1 VTKALESRQIAK
13 EKPVRI
19 TIRGNNLT
27 VSQKDSD
34 YLERKL
40 QRLER
45 MLDERC
51 EADVELRIEGNRK
64 VADSHVVEVS
74 LLIDGLLLRGEAA
87 ASTFRAAADEVVDK
101 LERRTV
107 DAKERPRDRRRA
119 EQVRFVEA
127 ETRATPTA
135 VPETGEESRV
145 VKVKRFAIEPMFEE
159 DAISRMDE
167 LGHTFFIFVNAEN
180 ERVAVLY
187 RRRDGRLGLIEPVIG
202 GSYRPIDQA

>member
-1 VTKALESRQIAK
+1 M
-13 EKPVRI
+13 PVRT
-19 TIRGNNLT
+19 TIRGKNLT
-27 VSQKDSD
+27 VSDKDSD
-34 YLERKL
+34 YIERKL

-51 EADVELRIEGNRK
+51 EADVELRLEGNRK
-64 VADSHVVEVS
+64 VADSHIVEVS
-74 LLIDGLLLRGEAA
+74 LLIDGLSLRGEAA

-119 EQVRFVEA
+119 EQVRYEA
-127 ETRATPTA
+127 TA
-135 VPETGEESRV
+135 VAGTGVPPEPGEDPRV

-159 DAISRMDE
+159 DAISRMDD

-180 ERVAVLY
+180 ERVSVLY

-202 GSYRPIDQA
+202 GTYRPAG

>member
-1 VTKALESRQIAK
+1 
-13 EKPVRI
+13 VRT
-19 TIRGNNLT
+19 TIRGKNLT
-27 VSQKDSD
+27 VSDKDSD
-34 YLERKL
+34 YIERKL

-51 EADVELRIEGNRK
+51 EADVELRLEGNRK
-64 VADSHVVEVS
+64 VADSHIVEVS
-74 LLIDGLLLRGEAA
+74 LLIDGLSLRGEGA

-119 EQVRFVEA
+119 EQVRFEA
-127 ETRATPTA
+127 AAEPG
-135 VPETGEESRV
+135 PGEAAEMGDQSRV

-159 DAISRMDE
+159 DAISRMEE

-187 RRRDGRLGLIEPVIG
+187 RRRDGRLGLIEPVIA
-202 GSYRPIDQA
+202 GSYRPSE

>member
-1 VTKALESRQIAK
+1 MRT
-13 EKPVRI
+13 
-19 TIRGNNLT
+19 TIRGKNLT
-27 VSQKDSD
+27 VSDKDSA
-34 YLERKL
+34 YIERKL

-51 EADVELRIEGNRK
+51 EADVELRLEGNRK
-64 VADSHVVEVS
+64 VADSHIVEVS
-74 LLIDGLLLRGEAA
+74 LLLDGLSLRGEGA

-119 EQVRFVEA
+119 EQVRFEAAA
-127 ETRATPTA
+127 ETESLPPLEA
-135 VPETGEESRV
+135 GEESRV

-159 DAISRMDE
+159 DAISRMEE

-202 GSYRPIDQA
+202 GTYRPSD